1 MASFTDQISQ
11 FNPYVQQLPVDAMTQ
26 VGMYK
31 QQQYDQGV
39 QKIQSYMDNIAGM
52 DVYKNEHKQYLQ
64 SKLNELGGK
73 LRTVAAGDFSNQQLV
88 NSVGGMATQIVKDP
102 IVQTAIYSTQ
112 VVRKGDADR
121 ELAAKEGK
129 SSPSND
135 DYWNEQKATWLNDKS
150 LTSPFSG
157 KYIEHWDVDKKL
169 LDKAKLIMEHPDEY
183 VADNPWKRDDK
194 GNTLYFGTEMVKD
207 AKGAVVKDK
216 AGKPV
221 TRQIVSIDPSKG
233 ERQIDDAML
242 KMSTKGTSA
251 EKLYNNFLD
260 SLDSKDA
267 QQLRIDA
274 RYKYKGI
281 KPEAFTKDVI
291 NIYKNK
297 KDFLSQEI
305 VNLSVALTNSDLTAV
320 QQGALKARLTDLQ
333 EQEKSG
339 QLDKDLNSTLEALQ
353 DPATLE
359 KYKAD
364 MYTQK
369 HLMNMATDLAYKS
382 YKQELSSNPYTQM
395 FMEKQKF
402 NLANREFADA
412 SARGWANIDLAKQRL
427 LWDKESF
434 FINYKKEEEE
444 KKKPGTVVVPG
455 QLPTG
460 GDPPT
465 LESQTQVLVDKA
477 NQITALDNTFAD
489 RLFPNLNVKQ
499 KQAAFAKLIKEYET
513 NPRKNYSPDEIKYL
527 EQHRAAV
534 DEYTAQANLV
544 TTAQQKTEEFK
555 NKELATKVKGVGNY
569 SGFDIAD
576 ATIEMDKFKTNIV
589 GPGAG
594 YGYRT
599 DAAIAFFKNYKG
611 GRYLPL
617 LEANLGKFKFSQT
630 PEQKKLVSAIDE
642 ARKVTTDIAPKV
654 QKFTSDYLAKYNP
667 KSLVQFEGLNPAD
680 AATGDAITKFL
691 TIAAKNEL
699 TAGGKIAQT
708 ALGWMTGEDG
718 AKTRFGLEKSK
729 DGTTQMVVIDPTGKS
744 HVSIPMGADSRPLF
758 PQILETSS
766 FNSYKDLISTSPNFT
781 TNTIGA
787 RSPQVD
793 NSYAVTAK
801 ITGFDLPN
809 LKSSKIAQFV
819 RVDVEGDKDNSG
831 QLKTD
836 GYSVIMYA
844 FDPSKNIWKAKRIGN
859 RYIQEGGVVNVL
871 SAISEDT
878 YNEAIKT
885 WK

>member
-39 QKIQSYMDNIAGM
+39 QKIQSYMDNVAGM
-52 DVYKNEHKQYLQ
+52 DIYKSEDRKYLQ
-64 SKLNELGGK
+64 SKLDELGGK
-73 LRTVAAGDFSNQQLV
+73 LRTVAAGDFSNAQLV
-88 NSVGGMATQIVKDP
+88 NSVGGMANQIVKDAT
-102 IVQTAIYSTQ
+102 VQNAIYSTQ
-112 VVRKGDADR
+112 VARKGDSDR
-121 ELAAKEGK
+121 EVASRAGK

-135 DYWNEQKATWLNDKS
+135 SDWEDQKAIWLNDGKVGS
-150 LTSPFSG
+150 KFSG
-157 KYIEHWDVDKKL
+157 RYIEHWDVDKKL
-169 LDKAKLIMEHPDEY
+169 LERAEKIMNHPDEY
-183 VADNPWKRDDK
+183 VADNAYKRDDQ
-194 GNTLYFGTEMVKD
+194 GRTLYYGTEVVRD

-221 TRQIVSIDPSKG
+221 TREIVSTDPSKG

-242 KMSTKGTSA
+242 KMSVKGTSA

-274 RYKYKGI
+274 RYKYKGV
-281 KPEAFTKDVI
+281 KPEAFTQDVI

-305 VNLSVALTNSDLTAV
+305 VNLSVALTNQDLTAV
-320 QQGALKARLTDLQ
+320 QQGALKAKLTDLQ
-333 EQEKSG
+333 EREKSG
-339 QLDKDLNSTLEALQ
+339 QIDKDLNATLEALQ

-369 HLMNMATDLAYKS
+369 HLMDMATDLAYRS
-382 YKQELSSNPYTQM
+382 YKQELSSNPYAQM

-402 NLANREFADA
+402 NFENRKFADD
-412 SARGWANIDLAKQRL
+412 SARGWANIDLAKQKL
-427 LWDKESF
+427 EWQKESF
-434 FINYKKEEEE
+434 WINYKKEEE
-444 KKKPGTVVVPG
+444 KNKKPGSVVVPG
-455 QLPTG
+455 QLLTD

-465 LESQTQVLVDKA
+465 LESQTEVLKQKA
-477 NQITALDNTFAD
+477 DQITALENTFAD
-489 RLFPNLNVKQ
+489 RLFPGLNPKQ
-499 KQAAFAKLIKEYET
+499 RQAGFAKLIKEYDI
-513 NPRKNYSPDEIKYL
+513 NPRKNYSPDELKYL
-527 EQHRAAV
+527 EQYKIAV
-534 DEYTAQANLV
+534 DDYTSQANLV
-544 TTAQQKTEEFK
+544 TTAQKKTEEFK
-555 NKELATKVKGVGNY
+555 AKELSNKVKGAGNF
-569 SGFDIAD
+569 SGLDIAD

-617 LEANLGKFKFSQT
+617 LEANLGKFKMSQT
-630 PEQKKLVSAIDE
+630 PEQKKLVGAIDE
-642 ARKVTTDIAPKV
+642 ARKVVTDIAPKI
-654 QKFTSDYLAKYNP
+654 QKFTSEYLAKYNP
-667 KSLVQFEGLNPAD
+667 KSLIQFEALNPED
-680 AATGDAITKFL
+680 PATKDAITRFL
-691 TIAAKNEL
+691 TIAAKNEI
-699 TAGGKIAQT
+699 TAGGDKANK
-708 ALGWMTGEDG
+708 ALSWTTGADG
-718 AKTRFGLEKSK
+718 GKTRFGLEKAA

-744 HVSIPMGADSRPLF
+744 HVSLVMGADSRPLF

-766 FNSYKDLISTSPNFT
+766 FNGYKKIISTSPNFT

-793 NSYAVTAK
+793 TSNAVTAR
-801 ITGFDLPN
+801 ITGFNLPG
-809 LKSSKIAQFV
+809 LKNSKNAQFV
-819 RVDVEGDKDNSG
+819 RVDVEGDKDNDG
-831 QLKTD
+831 QLTSD

-844 FDPSKNIWKAKRIGN
+844 YDPNAKIWKAKRIGN
-859 RYIQEGGVVNVL
+859 RYIKEGGVVNVL
-871 SAISEDT
+871 SAISDDT